1 MAGQPDVLE
10 LHGRDI
16 AGPELAEVIC
26 PPEEFETARGCGNSC
41 RTDRPAI
48 DAELQQVFVQ
58 VIMKGE
64 GIPVVVE
71 LAAVDGKTD
80 AGKIL
85 TDNDLEI
92 IQLLVV
98 DEIDV
103 LIVTV
108 FAGSDNAKDVA
119 EVYLVAGEKAKV
131 KAKVEIV
138 IETKGVVG
146 SEIQRSP
153 LFLDYFMTTKDQ
165 TVGLGEIAG
174 LK

>member
-1 MAGQPDVLE
+1 
-10 LHGRDI
+10 
-16 AGPELAEVIC
+16 
-26 PPEEFETARGCGNSC
+26 
-41 RTDRPAI
+41 
-48 DAELQQVFVQ
+48 
-58 VIMKGE
+58 MKGE

-71 LAAVDGKTD
+71 FAAVDGKTD

-85 TDNDLEI
+85 TDYYLEI

-108 FAGSDNAKDVA
+108 FAGGDNAKDVA
-119 EVYLVAGEKAKV
+119 KVYLVAGEKAKV
-131 KAKVEIV
+131 KAEVEIV

-165 TVGLGEIAG
+165 TVGLGEITG